1 MLLLV
6 IAYSS
11 FGIGIRD
18 YKPPVSSLMDFDI
31 SAFYTYF
38 GQDTTTTNNGSVN
51 FDLTK
56 FYESQPFGW
65 SVNTGGGLTYD
76 GMAPDSVDE
85 SQYSVSLQAEVHKY
99 LSGDFFGYTSLNTS
113 SQSSYDHLAAA
124 AFIGAG
130 YGRYT
135 NATSMARALRIQEEL
150 IEEGT
155 ITSDLERTVMIEL
168 AAAIDNRSSYDLER
182 DYFQAIETILES
194 SEKIDILSAV
204 ALYRIMQVL
213 DNEVIRDRYYGYRIG
228 AGLGYELSN
237 PYSED
242 TEDPV
247 MEVFG
252 NFSYPFSL
260 RSQFNQAVNFTS
272 NLNDFGDAYTL
283 QSTSSYSF
291 EVSDKIDDRVQYQ
304 VVMNKSL
311 PDGSSESV
319 SVTTGTLTNSFIY
332 YIENRVGL
340 NLDVSLIKT
349 TDVDLQKAVGFSI
362 TYDLL

>member
-6 IAYSS
+6 FAAAS
-11 FGIGIRD
+11 FGISIRD
-18 YKPPVSSLMDFDI
+18 YKPPVSSLTDFDI
-31 SAFYTYF
+31 SAFYNYL
-38 GQDTTTTNNGSVN
+38 GQDSTTTNNGSVN
-51 FDLTK
+51 YDFTK

-65 SVNTGGGLTYD
+65 SINSGGGLNYD
-76 GMAPDSVDE
+76 GLAPDSVDD
-85 SQYSVSLQAEVHKY
+85 SQYSVSLQAEIHKY

-113 SQSSYDHLAAA
+113 SQTSYEHLAAS

-150 IEEGT
+150 YREGS
-155 ITSDLERTVMIEL
+155 ITSDLESSVLIAL
-168 AAAIDNRSSYDLER
+168 AAAIDNRNSYDLER
-182 DYFQAIETILES
+182 DYFAAIETILES
-194 SEKIDILSAV
+194 STKIDVLSAV
-204 ALYRIMQVL
+204 DLYRIMQVM
-213 DNEVIRDRYYGYRIG
+213 DNEVIRDRYYGYRVG

-247 MEVFG
+247 MEIFG
-252 NFSYPFSL
+252 NFAYPFNL

-283 QSTSSYSF
+283 QSTSSFSF
-291 EVSDKIDDRVQYQ
+291 ELSDKIDDRVQYQ
-304 VVMNKSL
+304 MVMDKSL
-311 PDGSSESV
+311 PDGAIESI
-319 SVTTGTLTNSFIY
+319 SVTTNTLTNSFIY
-332 YIENRVGL
+332 YIENRIGL
-340 NLDVSLIKT
+340 NLDMSLIKT
-349 TDVDLQKAVGFSI
+349 TDIDLQKAVGFSI